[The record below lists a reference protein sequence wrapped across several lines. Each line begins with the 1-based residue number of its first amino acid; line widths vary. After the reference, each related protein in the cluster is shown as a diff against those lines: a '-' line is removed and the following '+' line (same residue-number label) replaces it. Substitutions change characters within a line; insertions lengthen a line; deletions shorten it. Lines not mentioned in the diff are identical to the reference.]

1 MNSKKEV
8 TAIIPCR
15 KGSLRIPSKNLLPL
29 GTDTLLS
36 RKIKQ
41 LKNAK
46 NIDRIVVGSDDD
58 LMLDVASSCGVEAIR
73 RPDFYCDEKVAS
85 ANDMIANMMDL
96 VRTDIVVWSHCTNPL
111 LSSKTYD
118 KAVDTFINNFLQY
131 DSLLSVVEFKEH
143 LWGEDKKPLNYNP
156 YQERHVTARELPAYY
171 MQDGGIFIQPYKQM
185 KENRYFFGKKP
196 YLFCIPKNEFLDIND
211 MRDYLLAKTLIEN
224 QEEKHGENDE

>member
-118 KAVDTFINNFLQY
+118 KAVDTFINNFTTIL
-131 DSLLSVVEFKEH
+131 
-143 LWGEDKKPLNYNP
+143 
-156 YQERHVTARELPAYY
+156 
-171 MQDGGIFIQPYKQM
+171 
-185 KENRYFFGKKP
+185 KENNLSIAQAMKALNMSEYNYYRWKNG
-196 YLFCIPKNEFLDIND
+196 LFPRTNN
-211 MRDYLLAKTLIEN
+211 LIEI
-224 QEEKHGENDE
+224 

>member
-58 LMLDVASSCGVEAIR
+58 LMLDVASNCGVEAIR

-96 VRTDIVVWSHCTNPL
+96 VKTDIVVWSHCTNPL

-118 KAVDTFINNFLQY
+118 NAVDTFINNFLQY
-131 DSLLSVVEFKEH
+131 GINNPLSKVAALPTKASIQPELPRTLPLPAK
-143 LWGEDKKPLNYNP
+143 LDKKHPIVNPITKSFLKKHNNINNSLTLNCINP
-156 YQERHVTARELPAYY
+156 
-171 MQDGGIFIQPYKQM
+171 
-185 KENRYFFGKKP
+185 
-196 YLFCIPKNEFLDIND
+196 
-211 MRDYLLAKTLIEN
+211 
-224 QEEKHGENDE
+224 